1 LIPQSHSNHPAAI
14 AQSFSRTVKSY
25 AFQDLPRKR
34 IKKLAAQFSDEEV
47 RQSLG
52 EDDHNRA
59 FIFEQPDGTAS
70 VMRWNAFNGPMII
83 LDDDSVRAYAQL
95 DYLRRHG
102 YPCFRSLD
110 EIQIHAERHSW
121 PRKNRNELGGNA

>member
-1 LIPQSHSNHPAAI
+1 M
-14 AQSFSRTVKSY
+14 KSY

-34 IKKLAAQFSDEEV
+34 IKKLAAQFSDDEI

-52 EDDHNRA
+52 EDDDNRA
-59 FIFEQPDGTAS
+59 FIFEQPGGTPS
-70 VMRWNAFNGPMII
+70 FMLWNAFNGPMGI

-95 DYLRRHG
+95 DYLRRHS

-110 EIQIHAERHSW
+110 EVHTYAEQHSW
-121 PRKNRNELGGNA
+121 PRKNRSELGRSA